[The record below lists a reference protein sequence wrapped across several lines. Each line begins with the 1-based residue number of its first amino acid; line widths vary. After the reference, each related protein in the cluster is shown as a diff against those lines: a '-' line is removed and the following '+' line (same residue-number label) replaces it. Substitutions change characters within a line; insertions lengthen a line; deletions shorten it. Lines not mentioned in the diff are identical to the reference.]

1 MLLCKISGIY
11 FIIFNLTEKYDNFQF
26 HEKKKFNFR
35 LTYGIG
41 IGMKLGGIARIELNY
56 CVPMRTQRGDRPAP
70 GFQFG
75 VGVDFL

>member
-26 HEKKKFNFR
+26 HEKNFNFR